1 MFTCGV
7 EYSDFVVCNFSAV
20 DGIFD
25 EQFWAQCFES
35 ATLFF
40 NSCLLPELV
49 GKWWTSSS
57 ARLSRR
63 LITAV
68 PGCLSGTP
76 TAPKVTAT
84 AACGAPSPTPAPST
98 AVCPEA
104 APMKVGHRESTFTSQ
119 TTPVLSYSTPSS
131 LSLEGNCSVPISCRF
146 CTITTRWW

>member
-1 MFTCGV
+1 M
-7 EYSDFVVCNFSAV
+7 
-20 DGIFD
+20 
-25 EQFWAQCFES
+25 
-35 ATLFF
+35 

-63 LITAV
+63 LITAA

-84 AACGAPSPTPAPST
+84 AACGAPSPTPAPSS

-104 APMKVGHRESTFTSQ
+104 APMKVGRQESTFTSQ

-146 CTITTRWW
+146 CTITTPLLVVCVCYKCGIGYHHMCQSLNEEGQLYNVCFHSSSL